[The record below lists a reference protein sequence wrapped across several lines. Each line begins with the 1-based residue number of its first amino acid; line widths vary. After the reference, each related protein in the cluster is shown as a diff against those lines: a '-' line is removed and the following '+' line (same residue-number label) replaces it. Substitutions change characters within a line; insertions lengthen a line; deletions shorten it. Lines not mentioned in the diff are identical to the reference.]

1 MKNINIYKKHLTLSQ
16 RIKIENGL
24 NNNWSFRKIA
34 NDINKGH
41 NTVARE
47 VQNRRIKI
55 KGNPFNMTIM
65 ECPNTKKAPFV
76 CNGCPNQ
83 KKCRFNKYF
92 YYADDAQKD
101 YQTTL
106 VDSRVGIDMDCDEFH
121 SLNTLVKSSVKKG
134 HSFSLITL
142 NNPDLNISKRTLYNY
157 LEKGYLDIKNID
169 LPRKVR
175 YKKRTRNVPKNS
187 RKQDSCRTNRTY
199 KDFLRYI
206 KENNIDYY
214 VEMDTVE
221 GVKGHSVLLTLYL
234 VPLKLL
240 LIYKLDNQTISEV
253 NKKILFLK
261 QILGYELFHNIF
273 PVVLTDNG
281 SEFKDPD
288 IVENNGLDVLKTR
301 LFYCDPQRSDQK
313 GSLENA
319 HEYIRRFID
328 KGIDIDNYTEEEI
341 SLMMNHIANTRRESL
356 NGKTPYELLIEKIG
370 EENTKKLGLYY
381 IAPNDVTLNPSLFDK
396 NK

>member
-1 MKNINIYKKHLTLSQ
+1 
-16 RIKIENGL
+16 
-24 NNNWSFRKIA
+24 
-34 NDINKGH
+34 
-41 NTVARE
+41 
-47 VQNRRIKI
+47 
-55 KGNPFNMTIM
+55 
-65 ECPNTKKAPFV
+65 
-76 CNGCPNQ
+76 
-83 KKCRFNKYF
+83 
-92 YYADDAQKD
+92 
-101 YQTTL
+101 
-106 VDSRVGIDMDCDEFH
+106 MDCDEFH
-121 SLNTLVKSSVKKG
+121 SLNTLVKSSIKKG

-169 LPRKVR
+169 IKNIDLPRKVR

-187 RKQDSCRTNRTY
+187 RKKDSCRTNRTY
-199 KDFLRYI
+199 EDFLRYI
-206 KENNIDYY
+206 RENNIDYY

-234 VPLKLL
+234 VSLKLL

-301 LFYCDPQRSDQK
+301 LFYCDPQRSNQK

-328 KGIDIDNYTEEEI
+328 KEIDIDNYTEEEI

-356 NGKTPYELLIEKIG
+356 SGKTPYELLIEKIG
-370 EENTKKLGLYY
+370 EENAKKLGLYY

>member
-187 RKQDSCRTNRTY
+187 RKQDSCRTNRSY
-199 KDFLRYI
+199 EDFLRYI
-206 KENNIDYY
+206 KENNVDYY

>member
-47 VQNRRIKI
+47 VQNRRIKV

-65 ECPNTKKAPFV
+65 ECPNTKKVPFV

-121 SLNTLVKSSVKKG
+121 SLNTLVKSSIKKG

-187 RKQDSCRTNRTY
+187 RKKDSCRTNRTY
-199 KDFLRYI
+199 EDFLRYI
-206 KENNIDYY
+206 RENNIDYY

>member
-47 VQNRRIKI
+47 VQNRRIKV

-175 YKKRTRNVPKNS
+175 YKKRTRNVSKNS

-199 KDFLRYI
+199 EDFLRYI
-206 KENNIDYY
+206 RENNIDYY

-240 LIYKLDNQTISEV
+240 LIYKLDNQTLSEV

-288 IVENNGLDVLKTR
+288 RVENNGLDVLKTR

>member
-47 VQNRRIKI
+47 VQNRRIKV

-121 SLNTLVKSSVKKG
+121 SLNTLVKSSIKKG

-187 RKQDSCRTNRTY
+187 RKKDSCRTNRTY
-199 KDFLRYI
+199 EDFLRYI
-206 KENNIDYY
+206 RENNIDYY

-328 KGIDIDNYTEEEI
+328 KGIDINNYTEEEI

>member
-175 YKKRTRNVPKNS
+175 YKKRTRNVPKNF